1 MKPQETCRS
10 KVAMLLG
17 EGPKSFV
24 DSKQRIWHCSSCI
37 YPCKKN
43 EDGTIG
49 YSCVEMKSNETI
61 KEVSLCD
68 FIGFIEKKLLI
79 QI

>member
-1 MKPQETCRS
+1 MKLRETCRS

-24 DSKQRIWHCSSCI
+24 DSKQRVWQCSSCI
-37 YPCKKN
+37 YPYRKN

-49 YSCVEMKSNETI
+49 YSCVEMKSNGNF
-61 KEVSLCD
+61 KEVTLCD
-68 FIGFIEKKLLI
+68 FIGFIESKKLI
-79 QI
+79 KI